1 MKTLPS
7 SFRFRIPPGPKS
19 RYRQLPVIGPVIDD
33 MVTWLQHHGY
43 TKFTICNQIKGFSH
57 LVGWLRRRHGSTLRG
72 LTQVDL
78 TAARSWFRTRRP
90 DVAAATRTLGRF
102 LRERHLIPEGRPVR
116 PTASERELQA
126 HGTYLREMRG
136 LGAATVLGHHIRLR
150 FFLRFLKF
158 DQHPAAIRTLR
169 MDQINAF
176 IRQMAKTNNRFS
188 LQHVV
193 AALRGF
199 LRHQHSQGILKQP
212 LHQQIDTPRTYRL
225 ERLPRA
231 LPWSQVVALL
241 RSIDRSQPDGIRDFT
256 MLYLAARYGL
266 RSGEL
271 VRLTV
276 DHLDWQAGTLQV
288 PQRKTRQT
296 LQLPLTDEA
305 GTVLAQYLK
314 TGRPQSEHRELF
326 LRRRAPAGAL
336 APTAVHDILEDRI
349 HRSGLKLPVVGTH
362 VLRHSFAVHLLRRG
376 VPMKHIG
383 DALGHRDAEST
394 TVYLR
399 LAVEDLR
406 TVGLPVPK
414 VTKPVALEPS
424 SWRQRLP
431 KVRTGKLQP
440 SLTKGDFGSGLA
452 ASLRNYLA
460 TRRALGRRFTLE
472 ENVLRRWDDFLRR
485 HFRTIRKVRSEM
497 FHRWA
502 KTMPHLSAN
511 VRRNHLR
518 IVRNFLIVYARD
530 HSQTYLPDLATFPK
544 PCPHRSP
551 RLVTPAELSRVL
563 ATARQLPA
571 SNANPLRA
579 QTIHLALVLLFCCGL
594 RRGELLRLRLRHFDA
609 TAGVLRIEQT
619 KFHKSRLVPLHSSV
633 ARELRSYVELRRQHR
648 LPVLPDSPLLYSQ
661 RRPAP
666 ADVYSAVALTGN
678 WQYLCLAAGVLDDR
692 GRPPR
697 IHDLRHSFA
706 VTALHRWYQQ
716 GVEVQTKLPHLATYM
731 GHVCAVSTHHYL
743 HLTPDLRNAASE
755 RFHQFALDLF
765 GHGGEQ

>member
-1 MKTLPS
+1 M
-7 SFRFRIPPGPKS
+7 
-19 RYRQLPVIGPVIDD
+19 DD
-33 MVTWLQHHGY
+33 MVTWLQRHGY
-43 TKFTICNQIKGFSH
+43 TQFSIYNHIRGFSH

-72 LTQVDL
+72 LTHVDL
-78 TAARSWFRTRRP
+78 TAARRWFRTRRP
-90 DVAAATRTLGRF
+90 DVAAATRTVGRF
-102 LRERHLIPEGRPVR
+102 LRERHLIPEGRPAP
-116 PTASERELQA
+116 PTASECELQA
-126 HGTYLREMRG
+126 HGAYLQEMRG
-136 LGAATVLGHHIRLR
+136 LGAATVLGHQRRLR

-158 DQHPAAIRTLR
+158 DQRPAVIRTLR
-169 MDQINAF
+169 MDQIDAF
-176 IRQMAKTNNRFS
+176 LRQAAKTNNRFS

-193 AALRGF
+193 ASLRSF
-199 LRHQHSQGILKQP
+199 LRHQHAQGILKQP

-225 ERLPRA
+225 EQLPRA

-271 VRLTV
+271 VRLTL
-276 DHLDWQAGTLQV
+276 DHLDWRAGTLQV

-314 TGRPQSEHRELF
+314 AARPRSEHRELF

-349 HRSGLKLPVVGTH
+349 HRSGLKLPTVGTH

-376 VPMKHIG
+376 VPMKQIG

-394 TVYLR
+394 AVYLR
-399 LAVEDLR
+399 LAVDDLR
-406 TVGLPVPK
+406 AVGLPVPK
-414 VTKPVALEPS
+414 STKPATLEPS
-424 SWRQRLP
+424 NWRQRLL
-431 KVRTGKLQP
+431 KVRGTLQP
-440 SLTKGDFGSGLA
+440 SLSKADFGSGLA
-452 ASLRNYLA
+452 AALGNYLA
-460 TRRALGRRFTLE
+460 TRRALGRRFSVE
-472 ENVLRRWDDFLRR
+472 EEILRRWDDFLQR
-485 HFRTIRKVRSEM
+485 HFSKCRQVRSEM

-502 KTMPHLSAN
+502 KTMPHLTAN

-518 IVRNFLIVYARD
+518 VVRNFLLFHARS
-530 HSQTYLPDLATFPK
+530 HPKTYLPDLATFPK

-551 RLVTPAELSRVL
+551 RLVTPEELSRVL
-563 ATARQLPA
+563 ATASQLPA

-594 RRGELLRLRLRHFDA
+594 RRGELLRLRLRHFDS
-609 TAGVLRIEQT
+609 TADVLRIEET
-619 KFHKSRLVPLHSSV
+619 KFHKSRWVPLHSSV
-633 ARELRSYVELRRQHR
+633 ARELRSYVDLRQRHR
-648 LPVLPDSPLLYSQ
+648 LPALPDSPLLYSQ

-678 WQYLCLAAGVLDDR
+678 WQYLCLAAGVLDNR

-706 VTALHRWYQQ
+706 VAALHRWYQQ

-743 HLTPDLRNAASE
+743 HLTPDLRNAASK
-755 RFHQFALDLF
+755 RFHKFALDLF
-765 GHGGEQ
+765 GHGGER